1 MTRRATTTRR
11 SNAHDSTKALLK
23 AASTPTPGR
32 HRSSEQE
39 PAPRLMPGTVPIHRP
54 RRARAPMPKM

>member
-11 SNAHDSTKALLK
+11 SDAHDSTKALLK

-32 HRSSEQE
+32 HRSTAESTPPVMPRAE
-39 PAPRLMPGTVPIHRP
+39 PVHRP